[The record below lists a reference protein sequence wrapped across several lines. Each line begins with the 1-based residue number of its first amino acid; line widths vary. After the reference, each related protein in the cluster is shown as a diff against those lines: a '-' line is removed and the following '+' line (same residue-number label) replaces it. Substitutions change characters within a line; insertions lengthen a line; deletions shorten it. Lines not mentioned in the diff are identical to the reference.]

1 MSANLFWLFIKEEY
15 RAQSSMFKSSFLM
28 YPLFILVMAGL
39 MGLMLLPMRMTLSV
53 FELVTLAQVGVFMS
67 GMLVGGMA
75 IFQETILERR
85 LPGMRLL
92 LNIPGTLPISNKNVF
107 AYFYFKDILYYVCM
121 NVLPVLFGLYV
132 STLLTGLHV
141 DLPLAALT
149 FVLSFLLGVSVSFAL
164 STIAVRSKAL
174 IAVALLAIVALVYL
188 ATIGQAS
195 ALSGI
200 GRFVPTVGA
209 YVNGSVIDRTVD
221 VALSLGVFL
230 VLSAVSLLFIRETPR
245 SVEKRYR
252 SNFGGVQGR
261 FAVFGRYSTLAAK
274 EWIDLLRS
282 GGLGSVLFSF
292 VLPLLFLWG
301 LLWMMS
307 SVMTFVSDGAPIS
320 LPFTT
325 VFYSIIIGFFG
336 SLVYGW
342 LNNLD
347 NNANYRMLPV
357 SMTEVIKAKLI
368 LFLVLNTVVSVIYL
382 GLISLTRG
390 ELALLPVSLF
400 TMFMVSGYTGV
411 LTAYM
416 TGIFTNSLM
425 FDYKV
430 LGIYSL
436 AVAPLLVVLMVL
448 SFYPALLLAE
458 VGLAALTGLAALVL
472 LGRIDKKWGR
482 VEFRA

>member
-28 YPLFILVMAGL
+28 YPIFILVMSGL
-39 MGLMLLPMRMTLSV
+39 MGLMLLPMRMSLSTY
-53 FELVTLAQVGVFMS
+53 ELVTLAQIGVFMS

-75 IFQETILERR
+75 MFQEAILERR
-85 LPGMRLL
+85 MPGVRLL
-92 LNIPGTLPISNKNVF
+92 LNIPGTLPVSNKKMF
-107 AYFYFKDILYYVCM
+107 TYFYFKDILYYIGM

-132 STLLTGLHV
+132 STFLTGLHV
-141 DLPLAALT
+141 DLPMAALT
-149 FVLSFLLGVSVSFAL
+149 FILSFLLGVSVSFAL
-164 STIAVRSKAL
+164 STLAVRSKAFF
-174 IAVALLAIVALVYL
+174 AVTLLAIMGLAYV

-195 ALSGI
+195 ALVGI

-209 YVNGSVIDRTVD
+209 YMGGSVVD
-221 VALSLGVFL
+221 ITISIVVFLALSAF
-230 VLSAVSLLFIRETPR
+230 SLAFIRETPHP
-245 SVEKRYR
+245 VEKRYK
-252 SNFGGVQGR
+252 SNFGGVSRR
-261 FAVFGRYSTLAAK
+261 FGLFGRYATLAAK
-274 EWIDLLRS
+274 EWIDLMRS

-307 SVMTFVSDGAPIS
+307 NVMTFMTDGNAIS
-320 LPFTT
+320 LPFNTM
-325 VFYSIIIGFFG
+325 FYSIIIGFFA

-342 LNNLD
+342 LNNID

-357 SMTEVIKAKLI
+357 TMPDVIKAKLI
-368 LFLVLNTVVSVIYL
+368 LFVILNTVVSVIYL
-382 GLISLTRG
+382 GLISISRG
-390 ELALLPVSLF
+390 ELALLPAGLF

-430 LGIYSL
+430 MSIYAL
-436 AVAPLLVVLMVL
+436 AVAPVLVVLILL
-448 SFYPALLLAE
+448 SFYPGMLLAVVCLSALLGALAW
-458 VGLAALTGLAALVL
+458 LL
-472 LGRIDKKWGR
+472 LGRIDKKWGKA
-482 VEFRA
+482 EFGA